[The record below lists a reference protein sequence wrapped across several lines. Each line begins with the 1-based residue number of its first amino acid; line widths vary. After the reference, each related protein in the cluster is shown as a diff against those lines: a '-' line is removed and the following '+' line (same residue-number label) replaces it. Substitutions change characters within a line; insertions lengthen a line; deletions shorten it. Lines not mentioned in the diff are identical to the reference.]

1 MVIFGL
7 ILIAM
12 VFVAYVGT
20 KSPDIDETGNLL
32 LQKSRSLESV
42 ETGIENQLDSALD
55 SVPAEM
61 LEDLPT
67 PVSE

>member
-1 MVIFGL
+1 MAIFGL

-12 VFVAYVGT
+12 VFLVCVGT

-42 ETGIENQLDSALD
+42 ESGIENQFDSAPD
-55 SVPAEM
+55 SVPPEM